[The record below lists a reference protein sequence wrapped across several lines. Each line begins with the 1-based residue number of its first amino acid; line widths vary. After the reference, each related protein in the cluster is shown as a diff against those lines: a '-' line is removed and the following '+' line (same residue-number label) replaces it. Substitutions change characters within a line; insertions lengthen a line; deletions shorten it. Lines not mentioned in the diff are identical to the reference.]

1 MQNAGAGRAHTGD
14 KAMSNLASGAI
25 AAPAPAYAA
34 HEEDALYRKIW
45 LRLIPFLFVC
55 YVVSFLDRINIGFA
69 QLQMKQ
75 DLGFS
80 DAMYGLGAAVFYVG
94 YVLCEVPSNMLLA
107 RFGARSTFTR
117 IMVLWGAASVAMMAV
132 SSRRSSIRCASCSA
146 CSKRASFPASCST

>member
-1 MQNAGAGRAHTGD
+1 MRC
-14 KAMSNLASGAI
+14 I
-25 AAPAPAYAA
+25 A
-34 HEEDALYRKIW
+34 RSW

-94 YVLCEVPSNMLLA
+94 YVLCEVPSNMRRFLA
-107 RFGARSTFTR
+107 PFRVRAAP
-117 IMVLWGAASVAMMAV
+117 LAASHHGAV
-132 SSRRSSIRCASCSA
+132 GCGFGSR
-146 CSKRASFPASCST
+146 